1 MLILLALSILLNFL
15 KFELVPFNFTLVLY
29 YLLQLD
35 KMLNPRVI
43 EYLEKL
49 KEIKE
54 EKIITELKKTT
65 SKNKENK
72 TKKIV
77 IKQCIKK
84 E

>member
-1 MLILLALSILLNFL
+1 MILLALSILLNFL
-15 KFELVPFNFTLVLY
+15 KFELVSFNFTLVLY

-65 SKNKENK
+65 SKNK
-72 TKKIV
+72 
-77 IKQCIKK
+77 
-84 E
+84 